1 MAMPGETF
9 ASVLMTDLQS
19 DVHVHGTTRRAAKS
33 AKIGSVGVLVT
44 SSALL
49 IQVTYTLRTT
59 KQMPTGWAQFG
70 LHPLLMT
77 LAFGFL
83 APIAVTSYRGLE
95 DICNLKHGKAKALH
109 AFLMSSSLACGI
121 AGVVDMWIVHSAG
134 GPGNHLISV
143 HSWLGLA
150 TLIAFAF
157 QWLSGFLAFYTPVM
171 ERIVTARAWLPAH
184 IFIGC
189 FSIFG
194 TLASIALGIL
204 SLEGRGEKPDQIQFK
219 VASLLTLLL
228 AMFVGL
234 ALNGGRNRQ

>member
-1 MAMPGETF
+1 MDMNE
-9 ASVLMTDLQS
+9 LIS
-19 DVHVHGTTRRAAKS
+19 DVHVHGITRRAHKS
-33 AKIGSVGVLVT
+33 AKIGTIGVLAT

-59 KQMPTGWAQFG
+59 KKMTTGWGDFG

-95 DICNLKHGKAKALH
+95 DICSLKHGKAKALH
-109 AFLMSSSLACGI
+109 AILMSLSLACGI
-121 AGVVDMWIVHSAG
+121 MGVVDMWIVHSAG
-134 GPGNHLISV
+134 GPGNHLLSV

-150 TLIAFAF
+150 TLIAFGF
-157 QWLSGFLAFYTPVM
+157 QWLSGFLAFYTPAM
-171 ERIVTARAWLPAH
+171 QRIVTARAWLPVH

-189 FSIFG
+189 FSTFG

-204 SLEGRGEKPDQIQFK
+204 SLEARAVDPAATQFK
-219 VASLLTLLL
+219 WASLVTLLL
-228 AMFVGL
+228 AMFV
-234 ALNGGRNRQ
+234 ALSLHGGRDRN